1 MRIPTLAF
9 IFNNAPFLATGALLS
24 FLSSFGQT
32 FFISIFGGEIRA
44 QFGLTNGNWGLIY
57 MVGTG
62 LSAVIMVFAGGLADR
77 FRVRV
82 LGLVVIA
89 LLALACLAMAFNPW
103 AAALPMVIFALRF
116 TGQGMTSHVATVAM
130 VRWFVAARG
139 RALAVATMGFMAAEA
154 LMPISFVWLKQH
166 FEWQQ
171 LWISAALFCL
181 ACMPVLHRLL
191 RLERMPQSAAASSA
205 MLGMNGQCWTRA
217 QALRHP
223 LFWSLT
229 PAMMFFPA
237 FGTAFWFHQV
247 HFAALKGWDHL
258 ALVAVF
264 PLGTLTFGLFTV
276 IYGWAIDRF
285 GAARLLPIYLIPLVL
300 AFSLHALAP
309 TIGWTAV
316 GVILMGMA
324 GGGQAT
330 IPNAVWAEFYG
341 THHIGAIKSAVAA
354 VMVLGSAIGPG
365 LTGWLIDAGVGF
377 ETQLYGFA
385 ASFVFAILVMLVP
398 LRNARQALAVTP

>member
-1 MRIPTLAF
+1 MKTPTLAF
-9 IFNNAPFLATGALLS
+9 LRDNAPFLATGALLS

-44 QFGLTNGNWGLIY
+44 HFGLSNGDWGVIY

-62 LSAVIMVFAGGLADR
+62 FSALAMVFAGGLADR

-82 LGLVVIA
+82 LGVAVVG
-89 LLALACLAMAFNPW
+89 LLGLACLAMAFNPW
-103 AAALPMVIFALRF
+103 AAALPLVIFALRF
-116 TGQGMTSHVATVAM
+116 TGQGMTSHVAVVAM

-139 RALAVATMGFMAAEA
+139 RALAVATMGFMTAEA
-154 LMPISFVWLKQH
+154 LMPLTFVWLKQH
-166 FEWQQ
+166 IDWHL
-171 LWISAALFCL
+171 LWVGAALFCFL
-181 ACMPVLHRLL
+181 CLPILHRLL
-191 RLERMPQSAAASSA
+191 RLERTPQSSA
-205 MLGMNGQCWTRA
+205 ESNATLGMNGRHWTRA
-217 QALRHP
+217 EALRHP

-229 PAMMFFPA
+229 PALLFFPA

-247 HFAALKGWDHL
+247 HFAEIKGWDHL

-264 PLGTLTFGLFTV
+264 PLGTLTFGLFTLV
-276 IYGWAIDRF
+276 YGWAIDRF
-285 GAARLLPIYLIPLVL
+285 GAARLLPIYLLPLIL
-300 AFSLHALAP
+300 AFSLHAFAP
-309 TIGWTAV
+309 SLGWAAA

-324 GGGQAT
+324 GGGQST

-341 THHIGAIKSAVAA
+341 TRHLGAIKSAVAA

-365 LTGWLIDAGVGF
+365 LSGALIDAGIGY

-385 ASFVFAILVMLVP
+385 ASFAFAVLVMLLP
-398 LRNARQALAVTP
+398 LARARAALSVAA

>member
-1 MRIPTLAF
+1 MKTPSLTFLRD
-9 IFNNAPFLATGALLS
+9 NAPFLATGVLLS

-32 FFISIFGGEIRA
+32 FFISVFGGEIRE

-57 MVGTG
+57 MIGTA
-62 LSAVIMVFAGGLADR
+62 LSALVMVFAGGLADR

-82 LGLVVIA
+82 LGPAVVA
-89 LLALACLAMAFNPW
+89 LLALSCLAMAFNTW
-103 AAALPMVIFALRF
+103 VAALPLVIFALRF

-130 VRWFVAARG
+130 VRWFSAARG

-154 LMPISFVWLKQH
+154 LMPISFVWLKQYFDWH
-166 FEWQQ
+166 H
-171 LWISAALFCL
+171 LWIAAALFCIAAIPL
-181 ACMPVLHRLL
+181 LYRLL
-191 RLERMPQSAAASSA
+191 RLERTPQSVAASSA
-205 MLGMNGQCWTRA
+205 TLGMNNRHWTRA
-217 QALRHP
+217 EALRHP
-223 LFWSLT
+223 LFWALT

-237 FGTAFWFHQV
+237 FGTAFWFHQA

-264 PLGTLTFGLFTV
+264 PLGTVAFGLFTIV
-276 IYGWAIDRF
+276 YGWAIDRF
-285 GAARLLPIYLIPLVL
+285 GAARLLPIYLSPLIL
-300 AFSLHALAP
+300 AFCLHGYAP
-309 TIGWTAV
+309 HIQWTAI
-316 GVILMGMA
+316 GVVLMGMA

-341 THHIGAIKSAVAA
+341 TEHIGSIKSAVAA

-365 LTGWLIDAGVGF
+365 LSGWLIDRGIGF

-385 ASFVFAILVMLVP
+385 ASFVFAILVMVLP
-398 LRNARQALAVTP
+398 LRRARAALAKTP

>member
-1 MRIPTLAF
+1 MKTPTLAF
-9 IFNNAPFLATGALLS
+9 LRDNAPFLATGALLS

-44 QFGLTNGNWGLIY
+44 HFGLTNGEWGLIY
-57 MVGTG
+57 MLGTG
-62 LSAVIMVFAGGLADR
+62 LSAVVMVFAGGLADR

-82 LGLVVIA
+82 LGLTVVA

-103 AAALPMVIFALRF
+103 AAALPLVIFALRF

-139 RALAVATMGFMAAEA
+139 RALACATMGFMIAEA
-154 LMPISFVWLKQH
+154 LMPLTFVWLKLH
-166 FEWQQ
+166 ADWHL
-171 LWISAALFCL
+171 LWVGSGLFCVL
-181 ACMPVLHRLL
+181 CLPVLHRLL
-191 RLERMPQSAAASSA
+191 RLERTPQSVAQSDANT
-205 MLGMNGQCWTRA
+205 GMGSRHWTRRD
-217 QALRHP
+217 ALSHP

-229 PAMMFFPA
+229 PLMLFFPA

-264 PLGTLTFGLFTV
+264 PLGTLTFGLFTM

-285 GAARLLPIYLIPLVL
+285 GAARLLPIYLLPLVL
-300 AFSLHALAP
+300 GFAIHGFAGSLVWIAF
-309 TIGWTAV
+309 

-341 THHIGAIKSAVAA
+341 TRHLGAIKSAVAA

-365 LTGWLIDAGVGF
+365 LTGWLIDQGISF
-377 ETQLYGFA
+377 EVQMYGFA
-385 ASFVFAILVMLVP
+385 LSFVFAVLVMLIP
-398 LRNARQALAVTP
+398 LRQARAALTGPS

>member
-1 MRIPTLAF
+1 MKASGLTFLRD
-9 IFNNAPFLATGALLS
+9 NAPFLATGALLS

-44 QFGLTNGNWGLIY
+44 AFGLTNGDWGQIY

-62 LSAVIMVFAGGLADR
+62 LSALVMVFAGGLADR

-82 LGLVVIA
+82 LGVAVIA
-89 LLALACLAMAFNPW
+89 LLALACLAMAVNPW
-103 AAALPMVIFALRF
+103 AAALPLVIFALRF

-166 FEWQQ
+166 FEWRL
-171 LWISAALFCL
+171 LWAAAALFCL
-181 ACMPVLHRLL
+181 VCIPLLYRLL
-191 RLERMPQSAAASSA
+191 RLERTPQSAAENAVT
-205 MLGMNGQCWTRA
+205 LGMNAQHWTRA
-217 QALRHP
+217 EALRHP
-223 LFWSLT
+223 LFWALT

-247 HFAALKGWDHL
+247 HFAGIKGWDHL

-276 IYGWAIDRF
+276 LYGWAIDRF

-300 AFSLHALAP
+300 AFSIHAFAP
-309 TIGWTAV
+309 TIGWTAA
-316 GVILMGMA
+316 GVVLMGMA

-341 THHIGAIKSAVAA
+341 TRHIGAIKAAVAA

-365 LTGWLIDAGVGF
+365 LTGWLIDAGIGF
-377 ETQLYGFA
+377 ETQLYGIA

-398 LRNARQALAVTP
+398 LHRAVRALTVTP

>member
-1 MRIPTLAF
+1 MKTPTLTF
-9 IFNNAPFLATGALLS
+9 LRENAPFLSTGALLA

-44 QFGLTNGNWGLIY
+44 QFGLTNGDWGLIY
-57 MVGTG
+57 MAGTG
-62 LSAVIMVFAGGLADR
+62 LSAVAMVFAGGLADR

-82 LGLVVIA
+82 LGVAVIA
-89 LLALACLAMAFNPW
+89 LLALACLAMAVNPW
-103 AAALPMVIFALRF
+103 ASALPLVIFALRF

-154 LMPISFVWLKQH
+154 LMPITFVWLKQH
-166 FEWQQ
+166 VEWHM
-171 LWISAALFCL
+171 LWVGAALFCL
-181 ACMPVLHRLL
+181 ACTPILHRLL
-191 RLERMPQSAAASSA
+191 RLERTPQSAAETSA
-205 MLGMNGQCWTRA
+205 TLGMNDRHWTRA
-217 QALRHP
+217 QALRHQ
-223 LFWSLT
+223 LFWALT
-229 PAMMFFPA
+229 PVMMLFPA

-247 HFAALKGWDHL
+247 HFAAIKGWDHL
-258 ALVAVF
+258 SLVAVF

-276 IYGWAIDRF
+276 LYGWAIDRF
-285 GAARLLPIYLIPLVL
+285 GAARLLPFYLLPLVA
-300 AFSLHALAP
+300 AFTLHAYAP
-309 TIGWTAV
+309 NIAWTAT

-341 THHIGAIKSAVAA
+341 TQHIGSIKAAVAA

-365 LTGWLIDAGVGF
+365 LTGWLIDAGIGF
-377 ETQLYGFA
+377 ETQLYGIA
-385 ASFVFAILVMLVP
+385 ASFIFAVLVMLVP
-398 LRNARQALAVTP
+398 LRNARKALTIAA